1 LLACVGLLVA
11 RAAVAGASL
20 EYRVKAVFLYNFA
33 KFIEWPPDAFAAPGA
48 PFGLC
53 VLGNDPF
60 GPDLEQLVGSKVV
73 QGRPLAIRRLAD
85 LKAMS
90 GCHILFVAAADGR
103 KLPAILQTVGSAPIL
118 TVGEDPD
125 FTQLGGAMRF
135 FLLENRV
142 RFEINV
148 AATARAHLKLS
159 AKLLDLA
166 RVVGKEKG

>member
-1 LLACVGLLVA
+1 VCVELLVA
-11 RAAVAGASL
+11 RAAVGASL

-60 GPDLEQLVGSKVV
+60 GPDLEELVGSKVA
-73 QGRPLAIRRLAD
+73 QGRPLAIRRFAD
-85 LKAMS
+85 VKAMS
-90 GCHILFVAAADGR
+90 GCHILFVADTDRR
-103 KLPAILQTVGSAPIL
+103 KLPAILQAVGSAPIL
-118 TVGEDPD
+118 TVGENQD
-125 FTQLGGAMRF
+125 FTQLGGALRF

-142 RFEINV
+142 RFEINL